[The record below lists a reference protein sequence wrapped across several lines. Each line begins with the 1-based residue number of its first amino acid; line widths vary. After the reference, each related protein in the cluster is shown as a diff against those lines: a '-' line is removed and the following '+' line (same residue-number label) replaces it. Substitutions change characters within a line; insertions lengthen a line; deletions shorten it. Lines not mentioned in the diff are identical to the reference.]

1 MTLEDFFTLTEMKD
15 GLTAPA
21 RVKELVNVMK
31 KEKDCIVKNVGDATR
46 QWSTVASS
54 IAATEDKDCL
64 DVFVHS
70 DGLWFI
76 DSWLKDAQKFG
87 NDSSDSFVEESIN
100 ALLRALE
107 KLHIDYEKSR
117 SCGIWM
123 TVKNLLGHS
132 SPRVQDRA
140 RALCD
145 SWKQDSHGETL
156 PKDVEKIRA
165 SHADGIKGSAD
176 IAREEV
182 QTECSAGDI
191 ALSGECCDEGKH
203 GERATDEMMPSIC
216 PDVPQPLDVDG
227 VQTLISD
234 EEKTLDPEVVKDERL
249 SDPVGSSILKPVKE
263 DLAIKEESPLC
274 HSEGTATI
282 ETCNSVVSKQGIE
295 GTLDVPE
302 SNEYT
307 DKVKQIQDIA
317 TPLNKLG
324 AMEISSVSL
333 VGDSASNAQESVT
346 EPSLQNDIDTK
357 DEARPKNSPT
367 EDMREDVLEGQSGMD
382 ATGSARH
389 HRSTGV
395 FQNHG
400 QEYNTDI
407 SFSSGNEGKLRK
419 LDPYTSSSS
428 EDVEA
433 MDRVREHA
441 RDEREDQANDSNFLK
456 PSMDSKDPDVVKKN
470 RTDLELDYMVDALE
484 VARQVAIEVEREV
497 ADRKEPSCSSSEKI
511 PEGGTGPPDS
521 PESIHGND
529 IEPFKSVSEEL
540 PTGPNLAAEA
550 LPNTEEHLSSA
561 KNLDSRAEDCVQD
574 IESSQVTAA
583 AQVAEVNAEK
593 GLVDFDLNQ
602 ELLSEDMD
610 RPINPISSPVSV
622 VSASRAAAAPGLP
635 VAPLQFEGAHGW
647 KGSAATSAFRP
658 ASPRRIVEDVTLTTE
673 GSHDISKQRQDCL
686 DFDLNVAEASDD
698 KAPDLIPGKQILVS
712 SGFPFG
718 ESSIETSPRRPE
730 RRKLD
735 LNCISD
741 DVEAPS
747 DWRMEGR
754 LFHRGNG
761 HRSPSPSSSSS
772 SMQPALR
779 NIDLNDQPSFPSD
792 SSDLHPYLGKSSQNL
807 NAYGVL
813 KSDDSVIS
821 ILGTRVE
828 VKRKDIGPQ
837 TPPLPNGRILEPT
850 FDINLARSGGVLGM
864 GSAFPYAHAHPP
876 VFGYNGLTTG
886 PAVTFSSA
894 MYGPAGPVPYMIDSR
909 GAPVVPQIV
918 GSASASP
925 AAYSQPPFIMGMI
938 ETPSGS
944 NGAGPSRLSFDLNS
958 GLMTEG
964 GNREPL
970 GLRQLLDPGQSRS
983 MDEHLRANSHPSS
996 GSGGFGKRKE
1006 PDSGW
1011 ESYPFNFKHHQPPWK

>member
-46 QWSTVASS
+46 QWSTVAST

-64 DVFVHS
+64 DVFVHL

-76 DSWLKDAQKFG
+76 DRWLKDAQKFG

-107 KLHIDYEKSR
+107 KLHIDYEKSM

-145 SWKQDSHGETL
+145 SWKQDGDGET
-156 PKDVEKIRA
+156 PPNDVEKIRA
-165 SHADGIKGSAD
+165 SHADGIKGS
-176 IAREEV
+176 E
-182 QTECSAGDI
+182 TECSAGDI
-191 ALSGECCDEGKH
+191 ALSRECADEGKH
-203 GERATDEMMPSIC
+203 GERAIDEMMPSIC
-216 PDVPQPLDVDG
+216 PGVPQPLGVDG

-234 EEKTLDPEVVKDERL
+234 EEKTLDHEVVKDECL

-263 DLAIKEESPLC
+263 DLSIKEESPLC
-274 HSEGTATI
+274 HSEGTASN
-282 ETCNSVVSKQGIE
+282 ETCNSVEGIE

-302 SNEYT
+302 SNECT
-307 DKVKQIQDIA
+307 DKAKQIQDIA

-324 AMEISSVSL
+324 AMEIYSVSL
-333 VGDSASNAQESVT
+333 VGDAAANAQESVT
-346 EPSLQNDIDTK
+346 EPNLQNDIDTK
-357 DEARPKNSPT
+357 DKARPKISPT
-367 EDMREDVLEGQSGMD
+367 EDMKEDVCEGQSGMD
-382 ATGSARH
+382 DTGSPRH
-389 HRSTGV
+389 HKSMGV
-395 FQNHG
+395 FQNQG

-407 SFSSGNEGKLRK
+407 SLISSGNEGKLRK
-419 LDPYTSSSS
+419 LEPYTSSSS
-428 EDVEA
+428 ENVEA
-433 MDRVREHA
+433 IDRVKEHA

-456 PSMDSKDPDVVKKN
+456 PSMDSKDPDVVKKS

-497 ADRKEPSCSSSEKI
+497 ADRREPSCSSSEKI
-511 PEGGTGPPDS
+511 PDGGARQPDS

-529 IEPFKSVSEEL
+529 IEPFKSAAKEV
-540 PTGPNLAAEA
+540 PTGPHLAAET
-550 LPNTEEHLSSA
+550 LPNREEHLSSA
-561 KNLDSRAEDCVQD
+561 KNLDSEAEDCVQD
-574 IESSQVTAA
+574 IESSQLTVA
-583 AQVAEVNAEK
+583 AQEAEVNAEK
-593 GLVDFDLNQ
+593 GLGDFDLNQ
-602 ELLSEDMD
+602 ELCSEDMD
-610 RPINPISSPVSV
+610 RPVNPISSPVSV

-658 ASPRRIVEDVTLTTE
+658 ASPRRIVEDVTLTTQ
-673 GSHDISKQRQDCL
+673 GSHNISKQRQDCL

-698 KAPDLIPGKQILVS
+698 KAPDLIPGKQNLVS

-718 ESSIETSPRRPE
+718 ESSIEASPRRLE
-730 RRKLD
+730 RLKLD

-754 LFHRGNG
+754 LFHRRNG

-779 NIDLNDQPSFPSD
+779 NIDLNDQPSFHND
-792 SSDLHPYLGKSSQNL
+792 SSDLHPYLSKSSSQNL

-828 VKRKDIGPQ
+828 VKRKDFVPQ
-837 TPPLPNGRILEPT
+837 TPPLPNVRILEPT

-894 MYGPAGPVPYMIDSR
+894 MYGPTGPVPYMIDSR

-918 GSASASP
+918 GSTSASP

-970 GLRQLLDPGQSRS
+970 GLRQLLDPGQSRL
-983 MDEHLRANSHPSS
+983 MDEHLRANSQPSL